1 MSKMENMKRKVVKNW
16 EATKL
21 ASRYIRENHING
33 TVTAYGDHGFEYITA
48 AGNYYFVP
56 YESCRKE

>member
-1 MSKMENMKRKVVKNW
+1 MKRKVVKNW

-33 TVTAYGDHGFEYITA
+33 TVTAYGDHGFEYMTA
-48 AGNYYFVP
+48 TGSYYFVP
-56 YESCRKE
+56 YASCRRG

>member
-1 MSKMENMKRKVVKNW
+1 MERKPIKNW

-33 TVTAYGDHGFEYITA
+33 TVTAYGDHGFEYMTA

>member
-1 MSKMENMKRKVVKNW
+1 MKRKVVKNW

-21 ASRYIRENHING
+21 ASCYIRENHING
-33 TVTAYGDHGFEYITA
+33 TVTAYGDHGFEYVTA

>member
-1 MSKMENMKRKVVKNW
+1 MSKRENMKRKVVKNW

-33 TVTAYGDHGFEYITA
+33 TVTAYGDHGFEYMTA
-48 AGNYYFVP
+48 TGSYYFVP
-56 YESCRKE
+56 YASCRKE